1 MGVLSQVYPLVS
13 ILEISTGEVNCMS
26 MYGSGSLSS
35 VHHVEVPELYTFS
48 ATSPTVVF
56 DACTKSS
63 GANVRLFER
72 TTSPLPQPAGIYY
85 IHQ

>member
-1 MGVLSQVYPLVS
+1 
-13 ILEISTGEVNCMS
+13 MS
-26 MYGSGSLSS
+26 MYGSGSLLS

-48 ATSPTVVF
+48 ASSPSVVF

-72 TTSPLPQPAGIYY
+72 TTSPFPQPEQTYMICDEATVATVG
-85 IHQ
+85 